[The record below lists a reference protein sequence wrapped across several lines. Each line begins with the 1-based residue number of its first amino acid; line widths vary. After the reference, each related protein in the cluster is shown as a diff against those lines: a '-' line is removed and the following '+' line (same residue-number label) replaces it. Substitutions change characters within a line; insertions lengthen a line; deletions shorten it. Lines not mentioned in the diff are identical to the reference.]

1 MEKPKQLFF
10 DFSGQCAI
18 VTGAAQGIGRAVAAA
33 LAESGAEVVALD
45 LNDAVVEPPRQG
57 LPCWHGK
64 VADVSDPAGIAGV
77 VSACI
82 REVGPPDIL
91 MNIAAIST
99 PCSVKDMSFEAW
111 HRMIDVNLS
120 SVFLLAR
127 EVLPFMIARGS
138 GVVVNFSSMVASTGG
153 KTSAHYSAAKGGV
166 EGFSRSLAAEAGPH
180 GIRVNVIAPGMV
192 DTPMLDLMPVSQRDK
207 LVQRI
212 PLKRAGV
219 PADFIGL
226 ALLLASDAG
235 SFINGQTIHVNGGMY
250 MT

>member
-1 MEKPKQLFF
+1 MQNSKQLFF
-10 DFSGQCAI
+10 DFSGQCAL
-18 VTGAAQGIGRAVAAA
+18 VTGAAQGIGQAVALA
-33 LAESGAEVVALD
+33 LAEAGAEVVAID
-45 LNDAVVEPPRQG
+45 LNESVVEPPKQG
-57 LPCWHGK
+57 LPGWHGK
-64 VADVSDPAGIAGV
+64 VADVSDPARVADV
-77 VSACI
+77 VSSCI
-82 REVGPPDIL
+82 RELGPPDIL

-99 PCSVKDMSFEAW
+99 PCSVKEMSFADW
-111 HRMIDVNLS
+111 RRMLDVNLS
-120 SVFLLAR
+120 SVFLLVR
-127 EVLPFMIARGS
+127 EVLPFMVARGS

-180 GIRVNVIAPGMV
+180 GIRVNLIAPGMV
-192 DTPMLDLMPVSQRDK
+192 DTPMLDLMPASQRDK

-219 PADFIGL
+219 PEDFIGL

>member
-1 MEKPKQLFF
+1 MQKSKQLFF

-18 VTGAAQGIGRAVAAA
+18 VTGAAQGIGQAVAVA
-33 LAESGAEVVALD
+33 LAEAGADVVALD
-45 LNDAVVEPPRQG
+45 LSESVVDPPKQG
-57 LPCWHGK
+57 LPGWHGT
-64 VADVSDPAGIAGV
+64 VADVSDPARIASV
-77 VSACI
+77 VTSCI
-82 REVGPPDIL
+82 REFGSPDIV

-99 PCSVKDMSFEAW
+99 PCSVKDMTFETW
-111 HRMIDVNLS
+111 RRMIDVNLS
-120 SVFLLAR
+120 SVFLLVR
-127 EVLPFMIARGS
+127 EVLPFMVAQGS
-138 GVVVNFSSMVASTGG
+138 GAIVNFSSMVASTGG

-180 GIRVNVIAPGMV
+180 GIRVNLIAPGMV

-212 PLKRAGV
+212 PLKRPGV
-219 PADFIGL
+219 PEDFIGL

-235 SFINGQTIHVNGGMY
+235 SYINGQTFHVNGGMY